1 MKRKHNNH
9 YFIILMIGMVA
20 HSYNPIIWV
29 VETGECHLWLYE
41 SSLVI
46 WGIPGQP
53 GIPEM
58 LSYKTKNK
66 TM

>member
-41 SSLVI
+41 AFQANL
-46 WGIPGQP
+46 GYTRCYLTKQ
-53 GIPEM
+53 
-58 LSYKTKNK
+58 KNK